1 MTKKKHKKM
10 NYDEVKLIIQNL
22 YSEQSMDGTASF
34 VMECLEDKVSA
45 ELLHELNLMLAGFCG
60 DMQLEIADD
69 LIDFV
74 CSHVLHTT
82 GCPAADI
89 VLASCYD
96 RIAQEKGIKLDPKIL
111 SDSLLKT

>member
-22 YSEQSMDGTASF
+22 YCEQSMDGT
-34 VMECLEDKVSA
+34 
-45 ELLHELNLMLAGFCG
+45 
-60 DMQLEIADD
+60 
-69 LIDFV
+69 
-74 CSHVLHTT
+74 
-82 GCPAADI
+82 
-89 VLASCYD
+89 ASCYD